1 MARVRN
7 GVVTKAR
14 HKKVLKEA
22 RGYFGSKHR
31 LYKSAKEQLMHAGV
45 YAYRDRRQKKR
56 EFRKLWIVRI
66 NAACRLNDISYS
78 RFIEGLNKAGV
89 EVNREQ
95 LMHAGVYAYRDRRQK
110 KREFRKL
117 WIVRI
122 NAACRL
128 NDISYSRFIEG
139 LNKAGV
145 EINRKMLSEIAI
157 NDPKAFSE
165 LVKVAKN
172 GKVET
177 KARKEE
183 KEEKVEKE
191 VKAEKPAKKEEK
203 KDLASLTV
211 AELKEMAKKAKVEGY
226 TSMKKAE
233 LVAAL
238 EK

>member
-66 NAACRLNDISYS
+66 NAACRLN
-78 RFIEGLNKAGV
+78 E
-89 EVNREQ
+89 
-95 LMHAGVYAYRDRRQK
+95 
-110 KREFRKL
+110 
-117 WIVRI
+117 
-122 NAACRL
+122 
-128 NDISYSRFIEG
+128 ISYSRFIEG

-165 LVKVAKN
+165 LVKVAKS

-183 KEEKVEKE
+183 KVEKVEKE

-211 AELKEMAKKAKVEGY
+211 AELKEMAKKANVEGY